1 MFVTELSLTD
11 FRNYETAA
19 LELTDG
25 VTVFVGS
32 NGQGKTNLVE
42 AVEYLSTMSSH
53 RVSSTA
59 PLIRAGA
66 ESAVLRAR
74 VQAGRDDPRHRG
86 GVVGAG
92 LLDGLQVVEHRRIH
106 AGVGHAGHLL
116 GALEEAPRPGAGLRV
131 AVPVEAF
138 GEGQAL
144 GGLEAQRMHVV
155 DEQHDRHQ
163 ALA

>member
-59 PLIRAGA
+59 PLIRG
-66 ESAVLRAR
+66 
-74 VQAGRDDPRHRG
+74 
-86 GVVGAG
+86 GAG
-92 LLDGLQVVEHRRIH
+92 Q
-106 AGVGHAGHLL
+106 
-116 GALEEAPRPGAGLRV
+116 
-131 AVPVEAF
+131 
-138 GEGQAL
+138 
-144 GGLEAQRMHVV
+144 
-155 DEQHDRHQ
+155 
-163 ALA
+163 